1 MGVVD
6 SKILE
11 VEPVSHPVPN
21 PLVID
26 HMAHLKH
33 VRSTIFVV
41 WIMMMMTTMMMVI
54 SLGSHDRLGSIPA
67 KPGGYRTQFVCA
79 ELSECSGLKYLWNGA
94 IYRIIVDRHPNH

>member
-33 VRSTIFVV
+33 VWMMIMIMT
-41 WIMMMMTTMMMVI
+41 MMMMI

-67 KPGGYRTQFVCA
+67 KPGGHSTRFVSA
-79 ELSECSGLKYLWNGA
+79 ELSECIWCEVIDLLHHSEMVDLLHHSGPTL
-94 IYRIIVDRHPNH
+94 

>member
-1 MGVVD
+1 MD

-33 VRSTIFVV
+33 V
-41 WIMMMMTTMMMVI
+41 WMMIMIMTMMI

-94 IYRIIVDRHPNH
+94 IYCIIVDRHPNH